1 MQSSTGMYN
10 YSSSPSG
17 ITDPPSI
24 VPVLMLCL
32 LGVIGNSIAVTIVC
46 CTARSHRWRP
56 FHRYVC
62 GLALTDGIGV
72 MLALPFAIHRYTTN
86 FQFTYSYSVCSY
98 MSVVQMFTIIA
109 SAMIVCLMSI
119 DRFMALICPY
129 VYKSVKKG
137 RHSTVTLACIWGV
150 CAFLSSGHLMAG
162 RSSRLFYPD
171 SWCFVNF
178 VSDNPTDLGFAFLYA
193 LTGLLVLVVTFITN
207 MILLAIVLQ
216 RKCSKS
222 SAIIANKHGTYIILF
237 LFSIVLLFSI
247 CILPILINMLGHLF
261 GTFEGWPSFELLG
274 IEMATTNS
282 IIDPWI
288 YIIFRKETFS
298 LAQTLYY
305 KCLCIKRNTQSTG
318 YQLRSDNSVTCTSS
332 M

>member
-1 MQSSTGMYN
+1 MRLPESKFNNRLWWLRGRCATDQITLHKFSVFWVISFTSLLYKKRITCYKTSRAKRCLKYFLISLENMQSSTGMYN

-86 FQFTYSYSVCSY
+86 FQFTYSYTVCSY

-247 CILPILINMLGHLF
+247 CILPILVR
-261 GTFEGWPSFELLG
+261 
-274 IEMATTNS
+274 S
-282 IIDPWI
+282 I
-288 YIIFRKETFS
+288 
-298 LAQTLYY
+298 TLH
-305 KCLCIKRNTQSTG
+305 
-318 YQLRSDNSVTCTSS
+318 V
-332 M
+332 

>member
-86 FQFTYSYSVCSY
+86 FQFTYSYTVCSY

-178 VSDNPTDLGFAFLYA
+178 VSDNPTDLA
-193 LTGLLVLVVTFITN
+193 
-207 MILLAIVLQ
+207 
-216 RKCSKS
+216 
-222 SAIIANKHGTYIILF
+222 
-237 LFSIVLLFSI
+237 
-247 CILPILINMLGHLF
+247 
-261 GTFEGWPSFELLG
+261 
-274 IEMATTNS
+274 
-282 IIDPWI
+282 
-288 YIIFRKETFS
+288 
-298 LAQTLYY
+298 
-305 KCLCIKRNTQSTG
+305 
-318 YQLRSDNSVTCTSS
+318 LRSSTP
-332 M
+332 